1 MQHEQSNS
9 RTRQTTPRRCRHHDF
24 DYSSM
29 VSWRHAS
36 TSRAWPGPPGRYGS
50 AYQYRARR
58 LTRIRRRYLYHPR
71 RPRSR
76 ERIRIRFDIYSIAAC
91 EDQGCGHFIQRLCC
105 GLACVALA
113 VDAYEDSPEHPGA
126 GVCTLQWRP
135 SFSWKHWC
143 VHHAAQRRGLNGC
156 VPNPGPAATAAPAA
170 RCC

>member
-1 MQHEQSNS
+1 MHS
-9 RTRQTTPRRCRHHDF
+9 RSDTYQFDLAILDSQIKPICATHRCRWVCI
-24 DYSSM
+24 YPQQ
-29 VSWRHAS
+29 WS
-36 TSRAWPGPPGRYGS
+36 TLVCVH
-50 AYQYRARR
+50 YQYSARR

-76 ERIRIRFDIYSIAAC
+76 ERIRIRFDVYSIAAC

-113 VDAYEDSPEHPGA
+113 MDVYDYEDSPEHPGA

-143 VHHAAQRRGLNGC
+143 VHHAAQRRGLNGG